1 MEQGLK
7 GMKLYEYVIRRLILM
22 VFVLFIVS
30 VIVFVLTR
38 AFLPPS
44 SALAPYISP
53 RMNDPAKLQLAQSLG
68 VATKGCPSWYDFTI
82 SKPGCIVPIYQQYF
96 SWLWAVLH
104 GNWGFSLLP
113 SLSSGMT
120 TWQLFTTRFPLT
132 AELAVAGSILTF
144 VVAIPLGI
152 VSATHNNKVPDHLS
166 RIVALTGYSM
176 PVFWLG
182 FILQI
187 LFVLYIRVNGLPLL
201 NSNQD
206 LATQCAICVANP
218 GSINTYT
225 GAPLVDALLSGN
237 VSYWWDSFIAI
248 ILPTITLAFATL
260 GALTRIVRSSM
271 MECLRQDYI
280 LLARS
285 KGLRE
290 RTVIYRHALKNAM
303 LPAITV
309 TGYIFAAL
317 LGGVVVVE
325 DVFSWPGIGAA
336 AVSASI
342 YVDVNFLELY
352 TLVTALIIVL
362 SNLAVDVLYA
372 YLDPRIRY

>member
-1 MEQGLK
+1 
-7 GMKLYEYVIRRLILM
+7 MKLYEYVIRRLILM
-22 VFVLFIVS
+22 VFVLFVVS
-30 VIVFVLTR
+30 VIVFFLTR

-44 SALAPYISP
+44 AALAPYITP
-53 RMNDPAKLQLAQSLG
+53 RMDDHAKLQLAQGLG
-68 VATKGCPSWYDFTI
+68 VAEPGCPSWYDFTI
-82 SKPGCIVPIYQQYF
+82 SKQGCVVPIFQQYF
-96 SWLWAVLH
+96 TWLLQVFH

-113 SLSSGMT
+113 GIGAGQT
-120 TWQLFTTRFPLT
+120 TWQLFAARFPLT
-132 AELAVAGSILTF
+132 AELAVAGSVLTF
-144 VVAIPLGI
+144 VVAIPMGI
-152 VSATHNNKVPDHLS
+152 ISATHNNKVPDHIS

-187 LFVLYIRVNGLPLL
+187 LFVLYLTIHNQPLL
-201 NSNQD
+201 ASNQD
-206 LATQCAICVANP
+206 LATQCAICIPNP
-218 GSINTYT
+218 GAINTYT
-225 GAPLVDALLSGN
+225 GAPLLDAIFSGN
-237 VSYWWDSFIAI
+237 AAYWWDSFVAI
-248 ILPTITLAFATL
+248 ILPTVTLSFATL

-325 DVFSWPGIGAA
+325 DVFAWPGIGQA
-336 AVSASI
+336 AVQASI